1 MFEPLPQNVS
11 EKLSPIIK
19 QTNLDQIWGKQIMQ
33 TNASIL
39 QAVNESVD
47 SIKTGDVDQIIL
59 FFDKGCIIELLGI
72 TLSSYEGVNRR
83 LK

>member
-1 MFEPLPQNVS
+1 
-11 EKLSPIIK
+11 
-19 QTNLDQIWGKQIMQ
+19 MQ